1 MKKRTASPHVLT
13 IKTTEPSRVNRPFSI
28 STMHHSTQQ
37 RKLMTHFIQLAIVV
51 GTLSALIIG
60 CGEEPVATDPV
71 PRPVKIMVIEENT
84 AGLTL
89 EYPGKISPNQE
100 SYMAFEVPGRIV
112 SFPVNE
118 GQSVKKGA
126 ILARLDPRDYQAT
139 YDAEIAR
146 LRQASAEYERYA
158 ALYEAQNTSLSELQ
172 IKQRSFEV
180 RKATVRQAKKALQ
193 DTQLIAP
200 FSGKIGKK
208 LLKDFQNVQAKEPV
222 LILQDNSTLEI
233 LINIPERD
241 LTGAVPGF
249 TAEQANSQ
257 LTAMFS
263 LSSIPGRIYPARIKE
278 FASTA
283 DPETRTFEITL
294 GFDPP
299 GNVTLLP
306 GMTTKVMLQNR
317 TNSKEPQF
325 FRIPV
330 NAVAA
335 DDTGES
341 FVWLIDPT
349 SMQIRRGPVKL
360 GEFSESMVDVHH
372 GLSSGDWVAISGV
385 HQLREDM
392 TVRQLEEPPR

>member
-1 MKKRTASPHVLT
+1 
-13 IKTTEPSRVNRPFSI
+13 
-28 STMHHSTQQ
+28 
-37 RKLMTHFIQLAIVV
+37 MTHFIQTAIIV

-60 CGEEPVATDPV
+60 CGEEPVLTDPV
-71 PRPVKIMVIEENT
+71 PRPVKIMVIEENK

-100 SYMAFEVPGRIV
+100 SYMAFEVPGRIA

-180 RKATVRQAKKALQ
+180 RKATVRQAQKALQ

-294 GFDPP
+294 AFEPP
-299 GNVTLLP
+299 GNVRLLP
-306 GMTTKVMLQNR
+306 GMTTKVMLQKR
-317 TNSKEPQF
+317 TNTQKSQL
-325 FRIPV
+325 FRIPA

-335 DDTGES
+335 NDTGES

-349 SMQIRRGPVKL
+349 SMQIRRAPVQL
-360 GEFSESMVDVHH
+360 GEFSESIVEVHH

-392 TVRQLEEPPR
+392 IVRQLEPPPR

>member
-1 MKKRTASPHVLT
+1 MTIRILNPDLPHKTAETSEMSPQ
-13 IKTTEPSRVNRPFSI
+13 FSLPLLD
-28 STMHHSTQQ
+28 HSTHQ
-37 RKLMTHFIQLAIVV
+37 RKTMTHFVQLAIVV
-51 GTLSALIIG
+51 GALSALIMG
-60 CGEEPVATDPV
+60 CGEEPVLTDPV
-71 PRPVKIMVIEENT
+71 PRPVKIMVIEKNK
-84 AGLTL
+84 AGIAL

-100 SYMAFEVPGRIV
+100 SYMAFEVPGRII

-118 GQSVKKGA
+118 GQRVKKGA

-146 LRQASAEYERYA
+146 LRQASAEYERYE

-180 RKATVRQAKKALQ
+180 QKANVRQAQKALE

-241 LTGAVPGF
+241 FTGAVPGF
-249 TAEQANSQ
+249 TAEQTNLQ
-257 LTAMFS
+257 LKAMFS
-263 LSSIPGRIYPARIKE
+263 LSSIPGRTYPAYIKE

-294 GFDPP
+294 AFDPP
-299 GNVTLLP
+299 RDVTLLP
-306 GMTTKVMLQNR
+306 GMTTKVILQDKNGVKK
-317 TNSKEPQF
+317 SQW
-325 FRIPV
+325 FRVPS
-330 NAVAA
+330 NAVVS

-341 FVWLIDPT
+341 SVWLIDPT
-349 SMQIRRGPVKL
+349 SMHIRRTPVQL
-360 GEFSESMVDVHH
+360 GEFSQSMVEVRQ

-385 HQLREDM
+385 HQLREGM
-392 TVRQLEEPPR
+392 TVRQLEEPTR

>member
-1 MKKRTASPHVLT
+1 MSLIQAVT
-13 IKTTEPSRVNRPFSI
+13 IKITEPSRVNRPFSI
-28 STMHHSTQQ
+28 STMYHSPHQ
-37 RKLMTHFIQLAIVV
+37 RKPMTHFIQRAIVV
-51 GTLSALIIG
+51 GTLSTLIIG
-60 CGEEPVATDPV
+60 CGEEPISTDPV
-71 PRPVKIMVIEENT
+71 PRPVKIMVIEENK

-112 SFPVNE
+112 SFPVSE
-118 GQSVKKGA
+118 GQNVKKGA
-126 ILARLDPRDYQAT
+126 ILARLDPRDYQAA

-180 RKATVRQAKKALQ
+180 RKANVRQAHKALQ

-257 LTAMFS
+257 LKTMFS
-263 LSSIPGRIYPARIKE
+263 LSSIPGKIYPAHIKE

-294 GFDPP
+294 AFDPP
-299 GNVTLLP
+299 GDVTLLP
-306 GMTTKVMLQNR
+306 GMTTKVMVQHR
-317 TNSKEPQF
+317 TNTQRSQF
-325 FRIPV
+325 FRIPA
-330 NAVAA
+330 NAVGA
-335 DDTGES
+335 DDTSES

-349 SMQIRRGPVKL
+349 SMHIRRAPVQL
-360 GEFSESMVDVHH
+360 GEFSQSMVEVHQ
-372 GLSSGDWVAISGV
+372 GLASGDWVAISGV
-385 HQLREDM
+385 HQLREGM
-392 TVRQLEEPPR
+392 TVRRLEELPR

>member
-1 MKKRTASPHVLT
+1 
-13 IKTTEPSRVNRPFSI
+13 
-28 STMHHSTQQ
+28 
-37 RKLMTHFIQLAIVV
+37 MTRFVQVAIVV
-51 GTLSALIIG
+51 GTLSALILG
-60 CGEEPVATDPV
+60 CGEEPVSTDPV
-71 PRPVKIMVIEENT
+71 PRPVKILVIEENK

-118 GQSVKKGA
+118 GQKVKKGA

-180 RKATVRQAKKALQ
+180 RKANVRQAQKALE

-208 LLKDFQNVQAKEPV
+208 LLKDYQNVQAKEPV

-241 LTGAVPGF
+241 LTGAVQGSRLSKR
-249 TAEQANSQ
+249 TV
-257 LTAMFS
+257 S
-263 LSSIPGRIYPARIKE
+263 LRPCL
-278 FASTA
+278 ASAPSRGKYTPRA
-283 DPETRTFEITL
+283 SKNLRLPPTRRPEPSRSPWL
-294 GFDPP
+294 LSPP
-299 GNVTLLP
+299 GMP
-306 GMTTKVMLQNR
+306 R
-317 TNSKEPQF
+317 
-325 FRIPV
+325 
-330 NAVAA
+330 
-335 DDTGES
+335 S
-341 FVWLIDPT
+341 F
-349 SMQIRRGPVKL
+349 
-360 GEFSESMVDVHH
+360 
-372 GLSSGDWVAISGV
+372 
-385 HQLREDM
+385 
-392 TVRQLEEPPR
+392 LE

>member
-1 MKKRTASPHVLT
+1 MG
-13 IKTTEPSRVNRPFSI
+13 IFEVNRPFSI
-28 STMHHSTQQ
+28 TTMHHSPHQ
-37 RKLMTHFIQLAIVV
+37 RTLITHFIPTAIIV
-51 GTLSALIIG
+51 GTLSALIMG
-60 CGEEPVATDPV
+60 CGEEPVSTDPV
-71 PRPVKIMVIEENT
+71 PRPVKIMVIEEST
-84 AGLTL
+84 AGLAL

-100 SYMAFEVPGRIV
+100 SYMAFEVPGRIT

-126 ILARLDPRDYQAT
+126 ILARLDPRDYQAA

-158 ALYEAQNTSLSELQ
+158 ALYEAQNTSLSEFQ

-180 RKATVRQAKKALQ
+180 RKATVRQAQKALQ

-306 GMTTKVMLQNR
+306 GMTAKVMIQNR

-392 TVRQLEEPPR
+392 TVRKLDPPPR

>member
-1 MKKRTASPHVLT
+1 ME
-13 IKTTEPSRVNRPFSI
+13 IFEVNRPFSL
-28 STMHHSTQQ
+28 STMPHSTHQ
-37 RKLMTHFIQLAIVV
+37 RKPMTHFLQLTMVV
-51 GTLSALIIG
+51 GTLSALILG
-60 CGEEPVATDPV
+60 CGEEPVSTDPV
-71 PRPVKIMVIEENT
+71 ARPVKILVIEENT

-100 SYMAFEVPGRIV
+100 SYMAFEVPGRII

-118 GQSVKKGA
+118 GQRVKKGA

-146 LRQASAEYERYA
+146 VRQASAEYERYA

-180 RKATVRQAKKALQ
+180 RKANVRQAQKALQ
-193 DTQLIAP
+193 DTRLIAP

-249 TAEQANSQ
+249 TAAQVNSQ
-257 LTAMFS
+257 LKAMFS
-263 LSSIPGRIYPARIKE
+263 LSSIPGQIYPARIKE
-278 FASTA
+278 FATTA

-294 GFDPP
+294 AFEPP
-299 GNVTLLP
+299 GDVTLLP
-306 GMTTKVMLQNR
+306 GMTTKVMLQSRNNNNE
-317 TNSKEPQF
+317 TQAV
-325 FRIPV
+325 RIPS
-330 NAVAA
+330 NAVVS

-341 FVWLIDPT
+341 SVWLIDPT
-349 SMQIRRGPVKL
+349 SMHILRAPVRL
-360 GEFSESMVDVHH
+360 GEFSQSMVEVHH

-385 HQLREDM
+385 HQLREGM
-392 TVRQLEEPPR
+392 TVRRLEEPPL

>member
-1 MKKRTASPHVLT
+1 MHL
-13 IKTTEPSRVNRPFSI
+13 
-28 STMHHSTQQ
+28 STYQ
-37 RKLMTHFIQLAIVV
+37 RKPMTHFIQLAIVV

-60 CGEEPVATDPV
+60 CGEQPVSTDPV
-71 PRPVKIMVIEENT
+71 PRPVKILVIEENK
-84 AGLTL
+84 AGKTL

-118 GQSVKKGA
+118 GQNVKKGA

-180 RKATVRQAKKALQ
+180 RKATVRQAQKALQ

-200 FSGKIGKK
+200 FSGRIGKK

-241 LTGAVPGF
+241 LTGGGPEF
-249 TAEQANSQ
+249 TAAQANSQ
-257 LTAMFS
+257 LKAMFS
-263 LSSIPGRIYPARIKE
+263 LSSIPGQIYPARIKE
-278 FASTA
+278 FATTA

-294 GFDPP
+294 AFEPP
-299 GNVTLLP
+299 GDVTLLP

-317 TNSKEPQF
+317 TNSNDPQAV
-325 FRIPV
+325 RIPA
-330 NAVAA
+330 NAVVS

-349 SMQIRRGPVKL
+349 SMQIRRAPVQL
-360 GEFSESMVDVHH
+360 GEFSQTMVEVHH

-385 HQLREDM
+385 HQLREGM
-392 TVRQLEEPPR
+392 TVRRLEEPPL